1 VTQENIRNQLDG
13 GMVGNVVQARD
24 IGGDLHLHMAASPD
38 PALPVPAQLPAGV
51 LLADRHP
58 QQAALTRL
66 LPSHTTTTTR
76 VAMITGPAGI
86 GKTALA
92 VAFANTVRD
101 RFPDGQL
108 YVCLR
113 GDIPAWAVP
122 GMWLR
127 AVGVPSERV
136 PVRLAEQEALLRSRT
151 ADKRLLVVIDSAQD
165 ADAVL
170 RLIPNSRTC
179 LVLVTCRQPLPDVVV
194 AANATV
200 LPLPPLS
207 YQDSVAVLAVSDA
220 RAHDDPDGLTRLVAH
235 GGGRPL
241 TLALLKAH
249 LAIHPATR
257 LSDLADRLA
266 PTACGSDREATDPTA
281 DNAWERVMSVFEKDL
296 PPRVARTARLTALHG
311 GPHITVQ
318 IAAAAAGI
326 EPAEA
331 LAHLAKLEDAG
342 HLARDGVRFLF
353 DTSVRDYYRR
363 LSDTLDTPADR
374 AAVLRRIVVALYE
387 QTAPYDFALN
397 PRRPRYGYAAPTPRS
412 LPTCSPAEAFAYF
425 DTEWPNLVA
434 ALLAVAAFGLDS
446 ALWMLVEALWTY
458 IHRQRKVTAVIE
470 ILELGVAAAK
480 AARHLQ
486 AEGRELCQLT
496 QALLVAGRTEE
507 AARCADAAVEVAQRS
522 GDQALLASALSA
534 RGKVAETQGDLA
546 GAEICYA
553 RAAEADERA
562 NNPRGAAL
570 HLRRRA
576 QLLVRMGR
584 YAEALTIFDDAEG
597 RMMAHGGRVD
607 VARVRTFFGEAL
619 IRVEDFG
626 RAESMLAQALEV
638 ALASGT
644 DRYVADVQLVRGLL
658 AAHIG
663 DPDAGVDL
671 VRRART
677 VYVEGGD
684 QREVNR
690 ADLVLAEIEVLR

>member
-1 VTQENIRNQLDG
+1 MTQPNVRNQLDG
-13 GMVGNVVQARD
+13 RVVGNALQARD
-24 IGGDLHLHMAASPD
+24 IGGGVHLYTAASPD
-38 PALPVPAQLPAGV
+38 PAVLVPAQLPAGV

-66 LPSHTTTTTR
+66 LPSDTTTTTR

-92 VAFANTVRD
+92 VAFGNTVRE

-113 GDIPAWAVP
+113 GDIPAEEVP

-127 AVGVPSERV
+127 AMGVPSEQV

-151 ADKRLLVVIDSAQD
+151 ADKRLLVVIDAAQD

-194 AANATV
+194 VADTTV
-200 LPLPPLS
+200 LALPPLS
-207 YQDSVAVLAVSDA
+207 DQDSVAVLAVSDP
-220 RAHDDPDGLTRLVAH
+220 RAHDDPDGLARLVAH

-241 TLALLKAH
+241 TLALPKAH
-249 LAIHPATR
+249 LAIHSATR

-266 PTACGSDREATDPTA
+266 PTAYGSDRQAIDQTTDNP
-281 DNAWERVMSVFEKDL
+281 WERVMSVSEKDL
-296 PPRVARTARLTALHG
+296 PEHVARTARLTALHG
-311 GPHITVQ
+311 GPHVTVQ

-326 EPAEA
+326 EPAQA
-331 LAHLAKLEDAG
+331 LAHLAALEVAG
-342 HLARDGVRFLF
+342 HLTRDDVRFLF
-353 DTSVRDYYRR
+353 DTSVRDYYRK
-363 LSDTLDTPADR
+363 LSELRDTPADR
-374 AAVLRRIVVALYE
+374 AAVLRRIAVALYE

-397 PRRPRYGYAAPTPRS
+397 SRRPRYGYAAPAPHS
-412 LPTCSPAEAFAYF
+412 LPTCSPAEAFAFF

-434 ALLAVAAFGLDS
+434 ALRSLAGYDLDS
-446 ALWMLVEALWTY
+446 VVWMLVEALWTY
-458 IHRQRKVTAVIE
+458 IHRQRKVTAAIE

-480 AARHLQ
+480 ATRHLQ

-496 QALLVAGRTEE
+496 QALLVAGRIDD
-507 AARCADAAVEVAQRS
+507 AARCADAAVEVALRS

-546 GAEICYA
+546 TAEICYA
-553 RAAEADERA
+553 QAAEADERA
-562 NNPRGAAL
+562 DNPRGAAL

-576 QLLVRMGR
+576 QVLNRMGA
-584 YAEALTIFDDAEG
+584 YAEAVAIFDDVEP
-597 RMMAHGGRVD
+597 RMIAHGGRVD

-619 IRVEDFG
+619 TRVGDFG
-626 RAESMLAQALEV
+626 RAEPMLAQALEV

-644 DRYVADVQLVRGLL
+644 DRYVADAQLVQGLL

-671 VRRART
+671 VMRARA

-684 QREVNR
+684 QREVDR
-690 ADLVLAEIEVLR
+690 ADRALAEIEVLR